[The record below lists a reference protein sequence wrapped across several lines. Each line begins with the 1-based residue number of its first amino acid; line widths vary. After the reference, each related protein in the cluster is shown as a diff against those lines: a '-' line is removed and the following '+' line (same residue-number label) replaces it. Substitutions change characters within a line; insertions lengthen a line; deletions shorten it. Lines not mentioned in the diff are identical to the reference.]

1 MTQMRPLTLRFAT
14 VALFATLAAAQT
26 PVPDAPP
33 DPSVTGTIEGT
44 TFGAAHQPLAATS
57 LILMPLPGSSPKA
70 LQLGNPYTAEAD
82 SLGRFSID
90 GVYPGTYTVLATHAD
105 YSPRN
110 PILGPPNATMN
121 ARPADT
127 ITVAAGQHLTGVE
140 IELVPM
146 TVLSGRVT
154 DENGD
159 PVPRVTVRP
168 MVVDTVLN
176 GQRRLM
182 IQGVGVQTD
191 ADGRYTMSVYS
202 AHWFLRFVPA
212 GSDTPESENGE
223 PTLTR
228 VTGIATRSVTEIE
241 TRSVTE
247 IETRSVTRNPERGYS
262 PTYFPGVRDV
272 TLAAGFDAE
281 GRPISELNVRME
293 RTLVY
298 HVRGN
303 VKGPL
308 AEKANPNLRILPSQE
323 GGSLRPSVVDEG
335 RPLAPDGTFDIA
347 GLTAGT
353 WTLILCQ
360 YGTPGSLGRQ
370 TVRIT
375 DADLEDVVIVPQ
387 PISELRGVA
396 KTTPEQPVRNLLVRL
411 TPLEALLSS
420 NGVHGWGG
428 EPSDDGAFTIQG
440 VEAGRYRVDVT
451 PPPAAYVK
459 SVALNGQEC
468 LETGIDLTHGAA
480 SSGVLEIVL
489 STAAGRIT
497 GTVANPD
504 GAPVS
509 AARVTLL
516 PDRLPGSMDRPELRP
531 VVPTDATGH
540 FSITGIAPGNYHVYA
555 WERLDEVIASAMGG
569 DAILFPDPQ
578 FPGLFDN
585 LGAAVTIAE
594 NDSKQVSL
602 SLISAAKMNDE
613 LRRHR

>member
-1 MTQMRPLTLRFAT
+1 
-14 VALFATLAAAQT
+14 V
-26 PVPDAPP
+26 V
-33 DPSVTGTIEGT
+33 
-44 TFGAAHQPLAATS
+44 
-57 LILMPLPGSSPKA
+57 
-70 LQLGNPYTAEAD
+70 
-82 SLGRFSID
+82 
-90 GVYPGTYTVLATHAD
+90 ATHAD

-110 PILGPPNATMN
+110 PILGPPNAPTN
-121 ARPADT
+121 VRPADT
-127 ITVAAGQHLTGVE
+127 ITVAAGQHLTGVA

-191 ADGRYTMSVYS
+191 DDGRYTMSVYS
-202 AHWFLRFVPA
+202 AHWFLRFMPA
-212 GSDTPESENGE
+212 RSGAPKSEKGE
-223 PTLTR
+223 
-228 VTGIATRSVTEIE
+228 
-241 TRSVTE
+241 
-247 IETRSVTRNPERGYS
+247 PERGYS

-272 TLAAGFDAE
+272 NLAAGFDAE
-281 GRPISELNVRME
+281 GRPISELNVRMQQ
-293 RTLVY
+293 TLVY
-298 HVRGN
+298 HVRGK
-303 VKGPL
+303 VTGPL
-308 AEKANPNLRILPSQE
+308 AETANPNLRILPSQE
-323 GGSLRPSVVDEG
+323 SASLRPSVVDEG
-335 RPLAPDGTFDIA
+335 LPLAPDGTFDIG

-375 DADLEDVVIVPQ
+375 DADLENVVIASQ

-396 KTTPEQPVRNLLVRL
+396 KITPEQPVRHLLVRL

-428 EPSDDGAFTIQG
+428 EPSGDGAFTIQG

-459 SVALNGQEC
+459 SVVLNGQEC
-468 LETGIDLTHGAA
+468 LETGIDLTNGAA
-480 SSGVLEIVL
+480 SSGVLQVVL
-489 STAAGRIT
+489 SAAAGRVT
-497 GTVANPD
+497 GTVANPE

-509 AARVTLL
+509 TARVTLL
-516 PDRLPGSMDRPELRP
+516 ADRLPGSMDRPELRP
-531 VVPTDATGH
+531 VVSTDATGH

-555 WERLDEVIASAMGG
+555 WERLDEVTASAMGG
-569 DAILFPDPQ
+569 DDILFPDPQ
-578 FPGLFDN
+578 FPRLFDN
-585 LGAAVTIAE
+585 LGAAVTIVE

-613 LRRHR
+613 LRRRR

>member
-1 MTQMRPLTLRFAT
+1 LTQKRRLTFRFAT

-26 PVPDAPP
+26 QVPDAPP
-33 DPSVTGTIEGT
+33 DPAATGTIAGT
-44 TFGAAHQPLAATS
+44 TFGAAHQPLPATS
-57 LILMPLPGSSPKA
+57 LILMPLPGSSPRA
-70 LQLGNPYTAEAD
+70 LQSSNPYTAEAD
-82 SLGRFSID
+82 SLGQFYID
-90 GVYPGTYTVLATHAD
+90 GVFPGIYTVVATHAD

-110 PILGPPNATMN
+110 PILGPPNAPIDV
-121 ARPADT
+121 RRADT

-159 PVPRVTVRP
+159 PMPRVTVRP
-168 MVVDTVLN
+168 MVADTVLN

-202 AHWFLRFVPA
+202 AHWFLSFVPA
-212 GSDTPESENGE
+212 RSDAHKSGNGE
-223 PTLTR
+223 
-228 VTGIATRSVTEIE
+228 
-241 TRSVTE
+241 
-247 IETRSVTRNPERGYS
+247 PERGYS

-272 TLAAGFDAE
+272 SLAAGFDAE
-281 GRPISELNVRME
+281 GRPISELNVRMQQ
-293 RTLVY
+293 TLVY
-298 HVRGN
+298 HVRGK
-303 VKGPL
+303 VTGPL
-308 AEKANPNLRILPSQE
+308 AEAANPNLRILPSQE
-323 GGSLRPSVVDEG
+323 NGSLRSSVVDEG
-335 RPLAPDGTFDIA
+335 RPLAPDGTFDIS

-375 DADLEDVVIVPQ
+375 DGDLEKVVIASQ

-396 KTTPEQPVRNLLVRL
+396 KITPEQPVRNLLVRL
-411 TPLEALLSS
+411 MPLEALLSS

-428 EPSDDGAFTIQG
+428 EPSGDGAFTIQG
-440 VEAGRYRVDVT
+440 VEAGWYRVDVT
-451 PPPAAYVK
+451 PPPGAYVK
-459 SVALNGQEC
+459 SVVLNGQEC
-468 LETGIDLTHGAA
+468 LETGIDLTNGAA
-480 SSGVLEIVL
+480 SSGVLQVVL
-489 STAAGRIT
+489 STAAGRVT
-497 GTVANPD
+497 GTVANPE

-531 VVPTDATGH
+531 VVSTDATGH

-555 WERLDEVIASAMGG
+555 WERLDEVTASAMGG

-578 FPGLFDN
+578 FPRLFDS

-594 NDSKQVSL
+594 SDSKQVSL